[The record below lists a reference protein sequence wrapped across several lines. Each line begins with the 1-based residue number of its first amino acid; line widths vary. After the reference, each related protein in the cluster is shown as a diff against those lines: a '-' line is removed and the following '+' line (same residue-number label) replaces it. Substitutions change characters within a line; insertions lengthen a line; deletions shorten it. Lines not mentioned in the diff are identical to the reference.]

1 MQVGEWKDRDEIVP
15 QEKESLQFV
24 RRNRKGKRHRLEQC
38 DDFDGTY
45 ECMRC
50 GKRSKRENV
59 WERAVASDGWRR
71 TSILN

>member
-24 RRNRKGKRHRLEQC
+24 RRNRKVKRHRLEQC

-45 ECMRC
+45 ECMRGWKAQQAEKRLGTRC
-50 GKRSKRENV
+50 GF
-59 WERAVASDGWRR
+59 
-71 TSILN
+71 